1 METWLKNSL
10 ELVHRSCGN
19 VKDIDYKI
27 LAFIFYEHFSDRN
40 LSQFI
45 GTLYG
50 FDEMKVYHEIG
61 SILYAEYDPAEIS
74 HLMQLLMQNGYDNW
88 KDSEGHT
95 LP

>member
-1 METWLKNSL
+1 MS
-10 ELVHRSCGN
+10 
-19 VKDIDYKI
+19 
-27 LAFIFYEHFSDRN
+27 AFIFYKYFLDRN

-45 GTLYG
+45 VTLYG

-74 HLMQLLMQNGYDNW
+74 RLMQLLMQNWYDNW
-88 KDSEGHT
+88 KDSEGPI